1 MQNILIYLN
10 KIPEGGLVM
19 KEQLYSIPVNDA
31 FAADCE
37 CPVCQMYHKLE
48 TDSVEYTMGPSYM
61 EDDTRALTDAK
72 GFCGK
77 HIKMVYDQDNR
88 LGMAW
93 VMKTHFD
100 KTINDIKKVM
110 PSGPAKLIKKGIS
123 DSPLIKYIDNLD
135 NSCFV
140 CDRINNFFDQYVDT
154 IFFLWKKDDEF
165 KEKFK
170 SAKGFCT
177 PHYSLLLKKAAAHL
191 KGDDLESF
199 VGIINDMYITNMERV
214 RDDLAWFI
222 NKFDY
227 KYQNEPWYN
236 AKDSVIRSL
245 VKTNGVI
252 LDE

>member
-1 MQNILIYLN
+1 
-10 KIPEGGLVM
+10 M

-165 KEKFK
+165 KDKFK

>member
-1 MQNILIYLN
+1 
-10 KIPEGGLVM
+10 M

-48 TDSVEYTMGPSYM
+48 TDSVEYTMGSSYM

>member
-1 MQNILIYLN
+1 
-10 KIPEGGLVM
+10 M

-72 GFCGK
+72 GFCCK

>member
-1 MQNILIYLN
+1 
-10 KIPEGGLVM
+10 M

-214 RDDLAWFI
+214 RDFLAWFI
-222 NKFDY
+222 KKFDFKY
-227 KYQNEPWYN
+227 KNEPLFN

>member
-1 MQNILIYLN
+1 
-10 KIPEGGLVM
+10 M

-140 CDRINNFFDQYVDT
+140 CDRINIFFDQYVDT

-245 VKTNGVI
+245 VKANGVI

>member
-1 MQNILIYLN
+1 
-10 KIPEGGLVM
+10 M

-123 DSPLIKYIDNLD
+123 DSPLIKYIDNLN

-191 KGDDLESF
+191 KGDGLESF

>member
-1 MQNILIYLN
+1 
-10 KIPEGGLVM
+10 M

-123 DSPLIKYIDNLD
+123 DSLLIKYIDNLD

>member
-1 MQNILIYLN
+1 
-10 KIPEGGLVM
+10 M

-227 KYQNEPWYN
+227 RYQNAPWYN
-236 AKDSVIRSL
+236 AKESVIRSL
-245 VKTNGVI
+245 VQTNGVI

>member
-1 MQNILIYLN
+1 
-10 KIPEGGLVM
+10 M

-177 PHYSLLLKKAAAHL
+177 PHYSLLLKKAADHL

-214 RDDLAWFI
+214 RNDLAWFI

>member
-1 MQNILIYLN
+1 
-10 KIPEGGLVM
+10 M

-48 TDSVEYTMGPSYM
+48 TDSVEYTMGSSYM

-245 VKTNGVI
+245 VKANGVI

>member
-1 MQNILIYLN
+1 
-10 KIPEGGLVM
+10 M

-140 CDRINNFFDQYVDT
+140 CDRINNFLTSMLTQSS
-154 IFFLWKKDDEF
+154 FFGK
-165 KEKFK
+165 
-170 SAKGFCT
+170 
-177 PHYSLLLKKAAAHL
+177 
-191 KGDDLESF
+191 
-199 VGIINDMYITNMERV
+199 R
-214 RDDLAWFI
+214 
-222 NKFDY
+222 
-227 KYQNEPWYN
+227 
-236 AKDSVIRSL
+236 
-245 VKTNGVI
+245 
-252 LDE
+252 

>member
-1 MQNILIYLN
+1 
-10 KIPEGGLVM
+10 M

-77 HIKMVYDQDNR
+77 HIKMVYDHDNR

>member
-1 MQNILIYLN
+1 
-10 KIPEGGLVM
+10 M

-61 EDDTRALTDAK
+61 EDDTRAFTDAK

>member
-1 MQNILIYLN
+1 
-10 KIPEGGLVM
+10 M

-140 CDRINNFFDQYVDT
+140 CDRINNFLTSILTQSSFSG
-154 IFFLWKKDDEF
+154 KKMTN
-165 KEKFK
+165 
-170 SAKGFCT
+170 S
-177 PHYSLLLKKAAAHL
+177 KKNSNPQRGSAHL
-191 KGDDLESF
+191 ITACFLKRLQLILKVMTLSLSLESLMICISPIWSAS
-199 VGIINDMYITNMERV
+199 GMTLHGSLTNLITNTRMNHGIMPR
-214 RDDLAWFI
+214 
-222 NKFDY
+222 
-227 KYQNEPWYN
+227 
-236 AKDSVIRSL
+236 IR
-245 VKTNGVI
+245 
-252 LDE
+252 

>member
-1 MQNILIYLN
+1 
-10 KIPEGGLVM
+10 M

-100 KTINDIKKVM
+100 KTINDIKKVI

-123 DSPLIKYIDNLD
+123 DSPLIKYIVNLD

-245 VKTNGVI
+245 VKANGVI

>member
-1 MQNILIYLN
+1 
-10 KIPEGGLVM
+10 M

-48 TDSVEYTMGPSYM
+48 TDSVEYTMGTSYM

-245 VKTNGVI
+245 VKANGVI

>member
-1 MQNILIYLN
+1 
-10 KIPEGGLVM
+10 M

-191 KGDDLESF
+191 KGDGLESF

>member
-1 MQNILIYLN
+1 
-10 KIPEGGLVM
+10 M

-110 PSGPAKLIKKGIS
+110 PSGPAKLIKKVIS

>member
-1 MQNILIYLN
+1 
-10 KIPEGGLVM
+10 M

-88 LGMAW
+88 LGMAC

-245 VKTNGVI
+245 VKANGVI

>member
-1 MQNILIYLN
+1 
-10 KIPEGGLVM
+10 
-19 KEQLYSIPVNDA
+19 
-31 FAADCE
+31 
-37 CPVCQMYHKLE
+37 
-48 TDSVEYTMGPSYM
+48 
-61 EDDTRALTDAK
+61 
-72 GFCGK
+72 
-77 HIKMVYDQDNR
+77 MVYDQDNR

-199 VGIINDMYITNMERV
+199 IGIINDMYITNMERV

>member
-1 MQNILIYLN
+1 
-10 KIPEGGLVM
+10 M

-48 TDSVEYTMGPSYM
+48 TDSVEYTTGPSYM

-245 VKTNGVI
+245 VKANGVI

>member
-1 MQNILIYLN
+1 
-10 KIPEGGLVM
+10 M

-72 GFCGK
+72 GFCSK

-110 PSGPAKLIKKGIS
+110 PSGPAKLIKKGFQIL
-123 DSPLIKYIDNLD
+123 PLLNILIILTIPALYATESIIFLTSMLTQSSFSGKKMT
-135 NSCFV
+135 NS
-140 CDRINNFFDQYVDT
+140 
-154 IFFLWKKDDEF
+154 KKN
-165 KEKFK
+165 
-170 SAKGFCT
+170 SNPQRA
-177 PHYSLLLKKAAAHL
+177 SAHL
-191 KGDDLESF
+191 
-199 VGIINDMYITNMERV
+199 ITACFLKR
-214 RDDLAWFI
+214 
-222 NKFDY
+222 
-227 KYQNEPWYN
+227 P
-236 AKDSVIRSL
+236 
-245 VKTNGVI
+245 
-252 LDE
+252 

>member
-1 MQNILIYLN
+1 
-10 KIPEGGLVM
+10 M

-37 CPVCQMYHKLE
+37 CPICQMYHKLE

-77 HIKMVYDQDNR
+77 HIKMVYDQDNH

>member
-1 MQNILIYLN
+1 
-10 KIPEGGLVM
+10 M

-31 FAADCE
+31 FATDCE

-245 VKTNGVI
+245 VKANGVI

>member
-1 MQNILIYLN
+1 
-10 KIPEGGLVM
+10 M

-61 EDDTRALTDAK
+61 EDHTRALTDAK

>member
-1 MQNILIYLN
+1 
-10 KIPEGGLVM
+10 M

-199 VGIINDMYITNMERV
+199 VGIINDMYITTMERV